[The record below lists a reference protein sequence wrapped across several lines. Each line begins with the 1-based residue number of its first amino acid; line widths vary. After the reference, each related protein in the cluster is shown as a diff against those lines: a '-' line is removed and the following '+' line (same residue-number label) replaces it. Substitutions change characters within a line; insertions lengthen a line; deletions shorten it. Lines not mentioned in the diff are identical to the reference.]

1 MEYLLSAQAAAGFEY
16 LEQTG
21 STNKDL
27 LARSAGLSE
36 FFVLA
41 TDFQTAGKGRMDRSW
56 EASPG
61 SSVMASIL
69 LRPQFTQSSGIG
81 WLSLLTALAITRAI
95 SDFGPEPKIKWPN
108 DVLIAEKKVSGILA
122 EVATDLSCVVIGF
135 GINVNQSTQQLP
147 VDTATSLLLETPG
160 AVNRDQLLA
169 AVIENIRTLYVGLSN
184 AGGDATDS
192 GFGHRNLKAI
202 TNHVKSLG
210 TNNGNIQIFNMHISG
225 SGGDA
230 LTFPS
235 TLVQN
240 NRFSQTLFEISSD
253 LTPSMIECANLRGY
267 NIASGAKGFV
277 YNGNVST
284 MLDFL
289 NIGSPLVYLT

>member
-27 LARSAGLSE
+27 LARSEGLPE

-95 SDFGPEPKIKWPN
+95 SDLGLKPKIKWPN

-122 EVATDLSCVVIGF
+122 EVATDLSSVVIGF
-135 GINVNQSTQQLP
+135 GINVNQSAQQLP
-147 VDTATSLLLETPG
+147 VGTATSLSIESAG
-160 AVNRDQLLA
+160 AVDRDWLLA
-169 AVIENIRTLYVGLSN
+169 AVIENIRALYLELSN
-184 AGGDATDS
+184 
-192 GFGHRNLKAI
+192 
-202 TNHVKSLG
+202 
-210 TNNGNIQIFNMHISG
+210 

-230 LTFPS
+230 S
-235 TLVQN
+235 
-240 NRFSQTLFEISSD
+240 
-253 LTPSMIECANLRGY
+253 
-267 NIASGAKGFV
+267 ASGLRQAILVLSSTVGSQVSVEFPDGKKAFGLAKDIDDTGRLV
-277 YNGNVST
+277 VST
-284 MLDFL
+284 QNETLSVSAGDVL
-289 NIGSPLVYLT
+289 HLRKA

>member
-27 LARSAGLSE
+27 LSRSQGLPE

-69 LRPQFTQSSGIG
+69 LRPQFTQSTGIG
-81 WLSLLTALAITRAI
+81 WLSLLTALAITKAI
-95 SDFGPEPKIKWPN
+95 SDLGLEPKIKWPN

-135 GINVNQSTQQLP
+135 GINVNQSDQQLP
-147 VDTATSLLLETPG
+147 VDTATSLSIESAS
-160 AVNRDQLLA
+160 AVERDQLLA
-169 AVIENIRTLYVGLSN
+169 AVIENIRTLYLELSK

-192 GFGHRNLKAI
+192 GLRQAILEMSATVGSQVSVEFPDGKKVFGLAKAI
-202 TNHVKSLG
+202 DETGRLVVETQTETLSV
-210 TNNGNIQIFNMHISG
+210 SA
-225 SGGDA
+225 GDV
-230 LTFPS
+230 LH
-235 TLVQN
+235 
-240 NRFSQTLFEISSD
+240 
-253 LTPSMIECANLRGY
+253 LRK
-267 NIASGAKGFV
+267 A
-277 YNGNVST
+277 
-284 MLDFL
+284 
-289 NIGSPLVYLT
+289 

>member
-27 LARSAGLSE
+27 LARAEGLPE

-41 TDFQTAGKGRMDRSW
+41 TDFQTAGKGRMERSW

-81 WLSLLTALAITRAI
+81 WLSLLTALAITKAI
-95 SDFGPEPKIKWPN
+95 SGLGLAPKIKWPN

-135 GINVNQSTQQLP
+135 GINVNQSANQLP
-147 VDTATSLLLETPG
+147 VDTATSLSVES
-160 AVNRDQLLA
+160 ADSVDRDQLLA
-169 AVIENIRTLYVGLSN
+169 AVIENIRSLYVGLSN
-184 AGGDATDS
+184 ASGDAS
-192 GFGHRNLKAI
+192 
-202 TNHVKSLG
+202 
-210 TNNGNIQIFNMHISG
+210 
-225 SGGDA
+225 
-230 LTFPS
+230 
-235 TLVQN
+235 
-240 NRFSQTLFEISSD
+240 
-253 LTPSMIECANLRGY
+253 
-267 NIASGAKGFV
+267 ASGLRQAILELSSTVGSQVSVEFPDGKKAFGLAKDIDETRRLV
-277 YNGNVST
+277 VVTQNETLSVSAGDV
-284 MLDFL
+284 LHL
-289 NIGSPLVYLT
+289 RKA